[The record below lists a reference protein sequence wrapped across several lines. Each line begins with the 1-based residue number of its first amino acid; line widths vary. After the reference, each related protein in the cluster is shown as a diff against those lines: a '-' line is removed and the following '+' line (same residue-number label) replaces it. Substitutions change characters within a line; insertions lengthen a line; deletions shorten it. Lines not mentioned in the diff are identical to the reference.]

1 MNYKS
6 TMRVMMAVA
15 MLFAVQTSANA
26 QFGGLKKI
34 AKKAKDAVEKVDP
47 TTTTSTTTTTQQGS
61 AQESGTS
68 TDDVLAQYRADH
80 PAAME
85 KYLAEKAGGMDK
97 YLGLDQTEDG
107 KIIYKY
113 FKMEYGEGGDN
124 SSNRANARSA
134 GRDLVNILRFLK
146 GNTED
151 FTYQQAQVLDIFNN
165 RLPEYMKAMAAK
177 GNLKKPL
184 PQNEINAFKNETA
197 RIKQLYL
204 NQTGTKEK
212 TAEEKAAEANA
223 EYIQDIVSQNYLLND
238 LTDRNRQAK
247 AVADYKAKVNAKV
260 KAQLAPTKILGTYS
274 TSPAWQG
281 LPLFKMPEL
290 QEKYKSV
297 QEMQFKTFY
306 EKGGK
311 YYVVKSAFRQS
322 IPKGDEV
329 NGAQPQKDY
338 WPGLETP
345 VEVPADKIQGK
356 F

>member
-1 MNYKS
+1 M
-6 TMRVMMAVA
+6 MRVMMAVA

-329 NGAQPQKDY
+329 HGAQPQKDY

>member
-212 TAEEKAAEANA
+212 TAEEN
-223 EYIQDIVSQNYLLND
+223 
-238 LTDRNRQAK
+238 
-247 AVADYKAKVNAKV
+247 
-260 KAQLAPTKILGTYS
+260 
-274 TSPAWQG
+274 
-281 LPLFKMPEL
+281 
-290 QEKYKSV
+290 
-297 QEMQFKTFY
+297 
-306 EKGGK
+306 
-311 YYVVKSAFRQS
+311 
-322 IPKGDEV
+322 GD
-329 NGAQPQKDY
+329 
-338 WPGLETP
+338 
-345 VEVPADKIQGK
+345 
-356 F
+356 

>member
-1 MNYKS
+1 MK
-6 TMRVMMAVA
+6 TTTRTLMAVA

-47 TTTTSTTTTTQQGS
+47 QSTSSTTTATQQNSGQAGS
-61 AQESGTS
+61 TS
-68 TDDVLAQYRADH
+68 TDDVMAQYRADH
-80 PAAME
+80 PSAME

-113 FKMEYGEGGDN
+113 SKMEFGEGGDN
-124 SSNRANARSA
+124 SSNRANARNAASA
-134 GRDLVNILRFLK
+134 LVSMLRYLK

-151 FTYQQAQVLDIFNN
+151 YSFQEAQALDLFNN
-165 RLPEYMKAMAAK
+165 RMPEHIKAMAAK
-177 GNLKKPL
+177 GNGKKPL
-184 PQNEINAFKNETA
+184 PQNEINAFKNENA
-197 RIKQLYL
+197 RIKQLYM
-204 NQTGTKEK
+204 NQSGAKEK
-212 TAEEKAAEANA
+212 TAEEKTAEANA
-223 EYIQDIVSQNYLLND
+223 EYIQNIVNQNYLLND
-238 LTDRNRQAK
+238 LTDKNRQAK
-247 AVADYKAKVNAKV
+247 AVADYKAKINAKV

-274 TSPAWQG
+274 TSPAWQT
-281 LPLFKMPEL
+281 LPIFTMPEL
-290 QEKYKSV
+290 KEKYKSV

-311 YYVVKSAFRQS
+311 YYVVKGAFRQS

-329 NGAQPQKDY
+329 HGAQPQKDY

-345 VEVPADKIQGK
+345 VEIPADKIQGK